1 MSDFF
6 EKADV
11 IHSYS
16 RKNMIEDGFLI
27 EVPTDLACQAGF
39 TVPVG
44 ILLEVWESCI
54 AWTDEDS
61 KRQVS
66 QDEIGRLW
74 DLLNVLR
81 VKAKT
86 CGGDTVRFTLA
97 RVPRD
102 GKSEVPAIVELKAV
116 IGSGDDLKPVI
127 TVMFPDQ
134 D

>member
-16 RKNMIEDGFLI
+16 RKNMIDDGFLI
-27 EVPTDLACQAGF
+27 EVPTDLARQAGF

-44 ILLEVWESCI
+44 ILLEVWEMCI
-54 AWTDEDS
+54 VWTDEDS
-61 KRQVS
+61 KRQVP
-66 QDEIGRLW
+66 QDEAGRLW

-86 CGGDTVRFTLA
+86 CGGDTIRFKLL

-102 GKSEVPAIVELKAV
+102 GKSELPQDITLKAV
-116 IGSGDDLKPVI
+116 IGPGDDLKPVI
-127 TVMFPDQ
+127 TVMLPNQ

>member
-1 MSDFF
+1 MSDLF
-6 EKADV
+6 ENENV

-27 EVPTDLACQAGF
+27 EVPTELARQVGF

-54 AWTDEDS
+54 VWTDEDS
-61 KRQVS
+61 KRQVP
-66 QDEIGRLW
+66 QDEAGRLW

-86 CGGDTVRFTLA
+86 CSGDTIRFKLL
-97 RVPRD
+97 RVPKD
-102 GKSEVPAIVELKAV
+102 GKSETPSTVELKAI
-116 IGSGDDLKPVI
+116 IGPGDTVEPVI
-127 TVMFPDQ
+127 TVLFPDQ

>member
-16 RKNMIEDGFLI
+16 RKNMIDDGFLI
-27 EVPTDLACQAGF
+27 KVPSDLAHEAGF
-39 TVPVG
+39 TVPIG

-61 KRQVS
+61 KHQVS
-66 QDEIGRLW
+66 QDETGRLW

-86 CGGDTVRFTLA
+86 CSGDTVRFTLT

-102 GKSEVPAIVELKAV
+102 GKSELPQDITLKAV
-116 IGSGDDLKPVI
+116 IGPGDDLKPVI
-127 TVMFPDQ
+127 TVMLLDQ

>member
-1 MSDFF
+1 MSDLF
-6 EKADV
+6 ENENV

-27 EVPTDLACQAGF
+27 EVPSDLARQAGF

-61 KRQVS
+61 KQQVP
-66 QDEIGRLW
+66 QDEAGRIW

-86 CGGDTVRFTLA
+86 CSGDTVRFKLL

-102 GKSEVPAIVELKAV
+102 GKSETPTTVELKAI
-116 IGSGDDLKPVI
+116 IGPGDDMKPVI
-127 TVMFPDQ
+127 TVMLPDQ

>member
-1 MSDFF
+1 MQSLRFSAVAFRPSDFGGDLS
-6 EKADV
+6 KDTV
-11 IHSYS
+11 SKPS
-16 RKNMIEDGFLI
+16 RPSQGR
-27 EVPTDLACQAGF
+27 
-39 TVPVG
+39 VG

-61 KRQVS
+61 KRQIS

-86 CGGDTVRFTLA
+86 CSGDTVRFTLT

-102 GKSEVPAIVELKAV
+102 GKSELPQDITLKAV
-116 IGSGDDLKPVI
+116 IGPGDDLKPVI
-127 TVMFPDQ
+127 TVMLPDQ

>member
-16 RKNMIEDGFLI
+16 RKNMIDDGFLI
-27 EVPTDLACQAGF
+27 EVPTDLARQAGF

-44 ILLEVWESCI
+44 ILLEVWEMCI
-54 AWTDEDS
+54 VWTDEDS
-61 KRQVS
+61 KRQVP
-66 QDEIGRLW
+66 QDEAGRLW

-81 VKAKT
+81 VKAKS
-86 CGGDTVRFTLA
+86 CSGDTVRFKLL

-102 GKSEVPAIVELKAV
+102 GKSEVPAMVELKAV
-116 IGSGDDLKPVI
+116 IGPGDDLKPVI